1 MSNRSFAAPQYFH
14 DFNRQRCFTSLEDT
28 PNDYNMW
35 TRARKKEDKHQ
46 AHLKETRTLARSTN
60 SSGKR
65 DAQQGIERPSK
76 LQKTDRMSVG
86 AEETAQES
94 PGVVG
99 VLKLGERSSVSRNLA
114 EYTQKLG
121 EYDKSR
127 KRIQELK
134 NELEKQELEHK
145 ASVNMPKH
153 GHKIENTHNT
163 ALESLEVETGV
174 KLQQIEQDY
183 ELQLERLRLE
193 RRDIKE
199 SAHEHEKKQE
209 EAVQALRA
217 ENMSLKKQLEDEK
230 SARNIS
236 TESLTSEINS
246 LKEQIFDFSNR
257 EARGGASKYTSTPTP
272 YLSSTDKT
280 KEGNIRKVHARYKKR
295 YDDLYGLGQDIVATL

>member
-1 MSNRSFAAPQYFH
+1 
-14 DFNRQRCFTSLEDT
+14 
-28 PNDYNMW
+28 
-35 TRARKKEDKHQ
+35 
-46 AHLKETRTLARSTN
+46 
-60 SSGKR
+60 
-65 DAQQGIERPSK
+65 
-76 LQKTDRMSVG
+76 MSVG

-99 VLKLGERSSVSRNLA
+99 VLELGERSSVSRNLA